1 MTSEPTV
8 PTDPADIPVISPE
21 EWQEVAERSHKVMQ
35 EFLANQGNG
44 PSPMDDMARMAGIFM
59 KGMGQLMADP
69 ARLIEAQTSLW
80 HNYFDLW
87 QATARRMAG
96 QESAPVVEPAAD
108 DKRFRDEAWSENAVF
123 DYMKQS
129 YLLSANWIQGLMGG
143 VEGLDKKTKHQL
155 DFYTKLYVDAL
166 SPTNFAATNPEV
178 LRATAETKGENLVK
192 GLKNLLEDFERGK
205 GKLAIKMVDRDAFE
219 VGGNLAVTPGKV
231 VFQNDLMQLIQYTP
245 TTQKVHKRPLL
256 IVPPWINKYYILD
269 LKPANSFIRWVVEQG
284 YTVFVVSWVNPD
296 GEMAKKTFEDYMLEG
311 PVAVLGA
318 IEQATGEKKINAV
331 GYCIGGTLLAA
342 TLAYLAAR
350 KDDRVAAATFLT
362 TLVDFEQVGDVGVFI
377 DEAQVQAI
385 EEMMNKR
392 GFLDGSEMSAT
403 FNTLRA
409 NDLVWSFVINN
420 YLLGKEPFPFDILY
434 WNGDSTR
441 MPAVMHSQYL
451 RHMYLENALSK
462 PGGITLGGA
471 ALDLRKIKQPTY
483 ILSTREDH
491 IAPWE
496 STYRATQFYAGDVTF
511 TLAMSGHVA
520 GVVNPPAK
528 GKYGYWTNDSLP
540 PSSADWLAGAEKH
553 DGSWWPHWE
562 AWLKQHAGAM
572 VAARMPGKGG
582 KLKAIEDAPGSYVK
596 AQLREP
602 A

>member
-1 MTSEPTV
+1 MTSQSSDDT
-8 PTDPADIPVISPE
+8 DIPVISPE
-21 EWQEVAERSHKVMQ
+21 EWQEVAERSAKVMQ
-35 EFLANQGNG
+35 DFLTSQGSG
-44 PSPMDDMARMAGIFM
+44 PSPMEDMVRMGSTFM
-59 KGMGQLMADP
+59 QAMGQLMTDP
-69 ARLIEAQTSLW
+69 AKLIEAQTSLW
-80 HNYFDLW
+80 NSYFDLW
-87 QATARRMAG
+87 QATARRMTG
-96 QESAPVVEPAAD
+96 QDARPVVEPASD

-129 YLLSANWIQGLMGG
+129 YLLSANWLQGLMGG
-143 VEGLDKKTKHQL
+143 VEGLDNKTKHKL

-166 SPTNFAATNPEV
+166 SPTNFALTNPEV
-178 LRATAETKGENLVK
+178 LRATAESKGENLVK

-205 GKLAIKMVDRDAFE
+205 GKLAIKMVDTKAFK

-245 TTQKVHKRPLL
+245 STEKVHKRPLL
-256 IVPPWINKYYILD
+256 IVPPWINKFYILD
-269 LKPANSFIRWVVEQG
+269 LKPENSFIRWVVAQG

-296 GEMAKKTFEDYMLEG
+296 AEKAKKTFEDYMIEG
-311 PVAVLGA
+311 PLAALDA

-331 GYCIGGTLLAA
+331 GYCIGGTLLSA
-342 TLAYLAAR
+342 TLAHLAAK
-350 KDDRVAAATFLT
+350 KDTRIGAATFLT

-377 DEAQVQAI
+377 DEAQVEAL

-420 YLLGKEPFPFDILY
+420 YLLGKEPFPFDILF
-434 WNGDSTR
+434 WNSDSTR

-451 RHMYLENALSK
+451 RHMYLENALAR
-462 PGGITLGGA
+462 PGGITLGGTP
-471 ALDLRKIKQPTY
+471 LDLSKIKVPTY

-496 STYRATQFYAGDVTF
+496 STYKATQIYAGDVTF

-528 GKYGYWTNDSLP
+528 GKYGYWTNAVNP
-540 PSSADWLAGAEKH
+540 ETGAAWFAGAQKH

-562 AWLKQHAGAM
+562 TWLKEHAGPM
-572 VAARMPGKGG
+572 VEARVPGEGG
-582 KLKAIEDAPGSYVK
+582 KLKALEDAPGSYVK
-596 AQLREP
+596 VDLRES